1 MRLTMVG
8 NEHAVL
14 LSEEA
19 IQSRVKELGR
29 IISEDY
35 AGVEEVLLIGVLR
48 GCYIFLADLSRYI
61 TIPGCIDFVAVSSYE
76 DKTRPGA
83 LRLFLDAR
91 IDIAGKHVLL
101 VDDIADSG
109 HTLTYLLNLLGER
122 KPASLKTCVLL
133 RKPERL
139 EKDVRIDY
147 LGFDI
152 PDLWVY
158 GYGLD
163 NAGRCRGLP
172 YLGFVQAGDG

>member
-1 MRLTMVG
+1 MIG
-8 NEHAVL
+8 KEHAVL
-14 LSEEA
+14 LSEET

-29 IISEDY
+29 IISADY

-48 GCYIFLADLSRYI
+48 GCFIFLADLSRCI
-61 TIPGCIDFVAVSSYE
+61 TISGCIDFVAVSSYE
-76 DKTRPGA
+76 DNTRPGA

-91 IDIAGKHVLL
+91 LDITGKHVLL
-101 VDDIADSG
+101 VDDIADTG
-109 HTLTYLLNLLGER
+109 HTLAYLLNLLGER

-163 NAGRCRGLP
+163 NAGRCRALP
-172 YLGFVQAGDG
+172 YLGFVKAEDG

>member
-1 MRLTMVG
+1 MRLAMVEK
-8 NEHAVL
+8 EHAVL

-19 IQSRVKELGR
+19 IQSGKAGC
-29 IISEDY
+29 IISADY
-35 AGVEEVLLIGVLR
+35 AGVEKFADKLYQ
-48 GCYIFLADLSRYI
+48 GCYIFLADLSRHI
-61 TIPGCIDFVAVSSYE
+61 TIPGYIDFVAVSSYE

-91 IDIAGKHVLL
+91 IDITGKHVLL
-101 VDDIADSG
+101 VDDIADTG

-163 NAGRCRGLP
+163 NAGRCRALP

>member
-1 MRLTMVG
+1 MIG
-8 NEHAVL
+8 KEHAVL

-29 IISEDY
+29 IISADY
-35 AGVEEVLLIGVLR
+35 AGVNEVLLIGVLR
-48 GCYIFLADLSRYI
+48 GCYIFFADLSRRI
-61 TIPGCIDFVAVSSYE
+61 TVPGCIDFVVVSSYE

-83 LRLFLDAR
+83 LRLLLDAR
-91 IDIAGKHVLL
+91 LDIAGKHVLL
-101 VDDIADSG
+101 VDDIADTG
-109 HTLTYLLNLLGER
+109 NTLAYLLNLLGER

-139 EKDVRIDY
+139 EKDVQIDY

-163 NAGRCRGLP
+163 NAGKCRALP
-172 YLGFVQAGDG
+172 YLGFVKAEEG